1 MKKVIGMFLAVM
13 SAAALWAAT
22 EGTVA
27 VPVLNARKEPTVKSP
42 VMMKLKSGAKVT
54 VIRRCGEN
62 WLEIALP
69 PDAPVYVDEV
79 FVVGGKASRE
89 LKMFSGRGRKFPV
102 WGELKK
108 GEAVELQNDRAYG
121 WARIAPPERLRL
133 YVVALYIDGAE
144 AVKGEEKSEVKS
156 QDASEAK
163 VEAKPETKPE
173 KKTEEKSEVK
183 SEAKAEKKPEAKPK
197 AKTEAKP
204 KAKPEAKPKPKAEV
218 KPKAKP
224 EAKLA
229 PVKPD
234 AALLELGI
242 KDTDKGQVVTRKGTI
257 SEAAGSIKAAS
268 FILLGDR
275 DVKHGFIYYPGKA
288 AELKKRI
295 GRPVVIRGTL
305 FRVSG
310 WKTPVIAVQK
320 LEEVPIP

>member
-27 VPVLNARKEPTVKSP
+27 VPVLNARKAPTVKSP
-42 VMMKLKSGAKVT
+42 VMMKLKTGTKVSI
-54 VIRRCGEN
+54 IRRCGEN

-69 PDAPVYVDEV
+69 PDAPVFVDEV

-144 AVKGEEKSEVKS
+144 AVKPEEKPEDKP
-156 QDASEAK
+156 EAKPETK
-163 VEAKPETKPE
+163 VEAKPEAKPENKTEVKPETKPE
-173 KKTEEKSEVK
+173 KK
-183 SEAKAEKKPEAKPK
+183 PK
-197 AKTEAKP
+197 AKVES
-204 KAKPEAKPKPKAEV
+204 

-224 EAKLA
+224 EAKLTPA
-229 PVKPD
+229 KPD

-242 KDTDKGQVVTRKGTI
+242 KDTDKGQVVTRKGI
-257 SEAAGSIKAAS
+257 IREAAGGLKAAS

-275 DVKHGFIYYPGKA
+275 DVKHGFIHYPGKA
-288 AELKKRI
+288 AELKKRV
-295 GRPVVIRGTL
+295 GLPVIVRGTL
-305 FRVSG
+305 FKVQG
-310 WKTPVIAVQK
+310 WKTPVILVQQ
-320 LEEVPIP
+320 LQEVPIP

>member
-1 MKKVIGMFLAVM
+1 MKKVVGMFLAVM
-13 SAAALWAAT
+13 SAATLWAAT

-42 VMMKLKSGAKVT
+42 VMMKLKSGAKVDI
-54 VIRRCGEN
+54 IRRRGEN

-79 FVVGGKASRE
+79 FVIGGKASRE

-121 WARIAPPERLRL
+121 WVRIAPPERLRL
-133 YVVALYIDGAE
+133 YVVALYVDGAE
-144 AVKGEEKSEVKS
+144 AVKQEEKSGDKPEADPETKPETKPEVKP
-156 QDASEAK
+156 
-163 VEAKPETKPE
+163 EAKPETKPE
-173 KKTEEKSEVK
+173 V
-183 SEAKAEKKPEAKPK
+183 KPEAKPE
-197 AKTEAKP
+197 TKP
-204 KAKPEAKPKPKAEV
+204 EVKPEAKAKPKTEV
-218 KPKAKP
+218 KTKPKT
-224 EAKLA
+224 ELA
-229 PVKPD
+229 PAKPD

-257 SEAAGSIKAAS
+257 REAAGGLKAAS

-288 AELKKRI
+288 AELKKRV
-295 GRPVVIRGTL
+295 GLPVIVRGTL

-310 WKTPVIAVQK
+310 WKTPVVVVQQ
-320 LEEVPIP
+320 LQEVPIP

>member
-42 VMMKLKSGAKVT
+42 VMMKLKTGTKVSI
-54 VIRRCGEN
+54 IRRCGEN

-69 PDAPVYVDEV
+69 PDAPVFVDEV

-144 AVKGEEKSEVKS
+144 AVKPEEKSEVS
-156 QDASEAK
+156 RR
-163 VEAKPETKPE
+163 TI
-173 KKTEEKSEVK
+173 
-183 SEAKAEKKPEAKPK
+183 PK
-197 AKTEAKP
+197 RRLRP
-204 KAKPEAKPKPKAEV
+204 S
-218 KPKAKP
+218 
-224 EAKLA
+224 
-229 PVKPD
+229 
-234 AALLELGI
+234 
-242 KDTDKGQVVTRKGTI
+242 RK
-257 SEAAGSIKAAS
+257 
-268 FILLGDR
+268 R
-275 DVKHGFIYYPGKA
+275 
-288 AELKKRI
+288 
-295 GRPVVIRGTL
+295 
-305 FRVSG
+305 
-310 WKTPVIAVQK
+310 TPR
-320 LEEVPIP
+320 